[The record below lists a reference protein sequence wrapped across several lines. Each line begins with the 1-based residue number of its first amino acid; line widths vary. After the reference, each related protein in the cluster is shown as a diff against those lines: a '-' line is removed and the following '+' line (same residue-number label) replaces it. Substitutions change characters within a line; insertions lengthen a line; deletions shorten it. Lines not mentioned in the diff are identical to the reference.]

1 MENNE
6 LLQRSVEIGET
17 TFGLVKCEGKP
28 DSQILDWTVTFQL
41 GVFCSLTLTRL
52 DSRLHSSNIFRN
64 FFSSPAIDHKKFI
77 IREYM

>member
-41 GVFCSLTLTRL
+41 GVFCALTLTRL
-52 DSRLHSSNIFRN
+52 DSTLVFIVLTFLET
-64 FFSSPAIDHKKFI
+64 FFPLQQ
-77 IREYM
+77 